1 MSSTTLTSGNDSFLD
16 TGNNNDTVYGIGGND
31 TLQGG
36 NGADL
41 FAYAPGDGND
51 VITDFNYAAG
61 DRVDLTGI
69 SYIGNGANA
78 SIALLSADGGTT
90 TYTISASNGYN
101 WTGNEFV

>member
-1 MSSTTLTSGNDSFLD
+1 ML
-16 TGNNNDTVYGIGGND
+16 D

-41 FAYAPGDGND
+41 FAYALGDGDD

-61 DRVDLTGI
+61 DRVDLTDI
-69 SYIGNGANA
+69 SYIGNGATA
-78 SIALLSADGGTT
+78 SIALLSADGGAT

-101 WTGNEFV
+101 WTGNEFIQVFVAARPIGREHVIPTASAYARIALS